1 VRRLAPLS
9 LGELIEH
16 WTLLDD
22 EVDLVAVKHADT
34 KLAFA
39 LLLKFYGRYGRF
51 PRNRNDLHPDA
62 VDFVARAVRA
72 DQESLGGYDW
82 SGRTIERHRREIREY
97 FGFRL
102 CSKEDAAKLAEF
114 LAGDVAQ
121 RERRYEV
128 VKEHFLAE
136 CRLRQ
141 LEAPSPD
148 QVERF
153 VRSALF
159 QAAKLLAQR
168 VVDRLALETV
178 GRLRALIGVGVGVV
192 PDDEEPDL
200 MRTLKAAP
208 GNVSLSSMVA
218 EIDKLT
224 AITSFGLPEE
234 LFRDVA
240 PRVLREWRDQ
250 AMTES
255 PSHMRDH
262 PAELQTALLAALVY
276 CRRRE
281 VTDALVN
288 LLLSTVHRIEAR
300 ADRRVTTEL
309 VNAFRRVQG
318 KEGLLFRVADA
329 SLAHPDDTVRRVIF
343 PVAGVD
349 NLRNLVAEYK
359 SSGST
364 YRRTVQTTYRAS
376 YTNHYRSGLIKLLE
390 VVEFRSE
397 ASHQPVSDAVKLVRR
412 YAGASSL
419 TYYPDGETIPNHDGL
434 SGDWQELT
442 YRTDGR
448 PRRPARPER
457 PAGTAAAGHL
467 RLRHRRRNP
476 GSGRRRA
483 RLQRTRPVLRAPLVP
498 DA

>member
-1 VRRLAPLS
+1 
-9 LGELIEH
+9 LIEH

-39 LLLKFYGRYGRF
+39 LLPKFYGRYGRF

-136 CRLRQ
+136 SRLRQ

-178 GRLRALIGVGVGVV
+178 GRLRALIG
-192 PDDEEPDL
+192 
-200 MRTLKAAP
+200 AARP
-208 GNVSLSSMVA
+208 RCVHWPAARG
-218 EIDKLT
+218 D
-224 AITSFGLPEE
+224 
-234 LFRDVA
+234 A
-240 PRVLREWRDQ
+240 PRAAGPQRGG
-250 AMTES
+250 TG
-255 PSHMRDH
+255 
-262 PAELQTALLAALVY
+262 TA
-276 CRRRE
+276 
-281 VTDALVN
+281 
-288 LLLSTVHRIEAR
+288 
-300 ADRRVTTEL
+300 
-309 VNAFRRVQG
+309 
-318 KEGLLFRVADA
+318 
-329 SLAHPDDTVRRVIF
+329 
-343 PVAGVD
+343 VAGD
-349 NLRNLVAEYK
+349 
-359 SSGST
+359 
-364 YRRTVQTTYRAS
+364 
-376 YTNHYRSGLIKLLE
+376 
-390 VVEFRSE
+390 
-397 ASHQPVSDAVKLVRR
+397 
-412 YAGASSL
+412 
-419 TYYPDGETIPNHDGL
+419 
-434 SGDWQELT
+434 
-442 YRTDGR
+442 
-448 PRRPARPER
+448 RPARPAR
-457 PAGTAAAGHL
+457 CDQVDAAGCGA
-467 RLRHRRRNP
+467 RRP
-476 GSGRRRA
+476 LISSAVYRA
-483 RLQRTRPVLRAPLVP
+483 RTA
-498 DA
+498 